1 MTVGWPIAA
10 ALSGR
15 LYLRI
20 GFRDTALIG
29 SVIVVLGAVLVAMLS
44 ATSSVLAVAAACFV
58 IGAGFGLAS
67 APTIVAVQ
75 SVVDWQRR
83 GVVTGTNL
91 FCRNLGSAVGVAVFG
106 AIANASLADRFADP
120 PADVAGRLPESSGA
134 EQLLLGGHA
143 SGAVKSFVQSALFD
157 ASHDVFVGVVVTA
170 VALFAVLWLM
180 PRRTE
185 MLDVS

>member
-1 MTVGWPIAA
+1 
-10 ALSGR
+10 
-15 LYLRI
+15 
-20 GFRDTALIG
+20 
-29 SVIVVLGAVLVAMLS
+29 
-44 ATSSVLAVAAACFV
+44 
-58 IGAGFGLAS
+58 
-67 APTIVAVQ
+67 VAVQ